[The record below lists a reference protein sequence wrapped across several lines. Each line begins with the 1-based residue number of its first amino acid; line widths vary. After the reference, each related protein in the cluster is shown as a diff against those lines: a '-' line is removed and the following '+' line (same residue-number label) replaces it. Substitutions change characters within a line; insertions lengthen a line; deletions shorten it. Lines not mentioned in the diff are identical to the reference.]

1 MGAAPERLLDVFD
14 SLGYHVALYDG
25 DWRCI
30 YVNPAAARAMGR
42 TPDTVLGCTLEALF
56 PEADDPYS
64 RQLRDAVAAGRPV
77 RGDRFDAGLER
88 WFEDYVDLLS
98 GRVLV
103 LSRDVTVE
111 RDAGRRSQAETVARA
126 EAEDALRHSRDVLS
140 LAMRGGA
147 MGAWSEDLATGAVW
161 WSPELEHIVGFETG
175 AFSKTVDAFFALVHD
190 DDRDAVR
197 EAVRTAVATGT
208 DYIVDFRFRHA
219 SGEWRWMEGR
229 GRAVYGDD
237 GQPRSVFG
245 IGIDVTGRKRAEAAL
260 EAARDAAESANRLK
274 DQFLANLSH
283 ELRTP
288 LNAILGYARLL
299 QTDVIA
305 PDKWKQAIAVIE
317 RNAVAQNQL
326 VEDLLDMS
334 RITTGTVHLDPAPVP
349 VAPVI
354 RQALDAVGPAAEA
367 KRIDLVLDV
376 DPFAGSVTADAGRL
390 QQVFWNLLNNAVKFT
405 RLGGRVTVRL
415 ARVARV
421 VEIAITDTGIG
432 IAPEF
437 LPHVFT
443 PFRQADAR
451 FGRQYGGLGLGLAI
465 CRQLVELQGGT
476 ISATSPGPGE
486 GATFTVRLPACEVAD
501 GPAARDERERDA
513 VAVADP
519 LAGGRLLAGVD
530 ILLVDDEADTLM
542 LFKTVLETHGAR
554 VRPAATAAEALGLA
568 AEWRPQLLVSDLG
581 LPGIDG
587 YALLDAIRSKT
598 AHRTLVAVAVTAFAR
613 PDDRARALAAGFQAH
628 ISKPVDPSEL
638 VRTLAAVLAG
648 TLHSEH
654 ERHSHADPL

>member
-1 MGAAPERLLDVFD
+1 M
-14 SLGYHVALYDG
+14 
-25 DWRCI
+25 
-30 YVNPAAARAMGR
+30 
-42 TPDTVLGCTLEALF
+42 
-56 PEADDPYS
+56 
-64 RQLRDAVAAGRPV
+64 
-77 RGDRFDAGLER
+77 
-88 WFEDYVDLLS
+88 
-98 GRVLV
+98 LV
-103 LSRDVTVE
+103 LSRDVTLE
-111 RDAGRRSQAETVARA
+111 RDTDRRSRAEVAARA

-147 MGAWSEDLATGAVW
+147 MGAWSRDIATNTVW
-161 WSPELEHIVGFETG
+161 WSPELEHIVGPRDRGFNRTE
-175 AFSKTVDAFFALVHD
+175 DAFFELVHD
-190 DDRDAVR
+190 DDKDAVR
-197 EAVRTAVATGT
+197 RAVGQAIETGT

-237 GQPRSVFG
+237 GRPRSVYG
-245 IGIDVTGRKRAEAAL
+245 IGIDVTGRKRAEMAL

-288 LNAILGYARLL
+288 LNAILGYARLM
-299 QTDVIA
+299 QTDVIP
-305 PDKWKQAIAVIE
+305 PDKWRQAISVIE

-334 RITTGTVHLDPAPVP
+334 RITTGTVHLDAAPIQ

-354 RQALDAVGPAAEA
+354 RQALDAVRPAAEA
-367 KRIDLVLDV
+367 KRIEIALDL
-376 DPFAGSVTADAGRL
+376 DPFAGSVTADATRL

-415 ARVARV
+415 ARTARI

-476 ISATSPGPGE
+476 IEATSPGTGE
-486 GATFTVRLPACEVAD
+486 GATFTVRLPACD
-501 GPAARDERERDA
+501 GAEAAAGTDERIERRRSSNRRG
-513 VAVADP
+513 
-519 LAGGRLLAGVD
+519 AGQAEPGLSGVD
-530 ILLVDDEADTLM
+530 VLLVDDEADTLM
-542 LFKTVLETHGAR
+542 LFKTTLESHGAR
-554 VRPAATAAEALGLA
+554 VRPAATAAEALA
-568 AEWRPQLLVSDLG
+568 IADEWRPRLLVSDLG

-587 YALLDAIRSKT
+587 YALLRAIRAKT
-598 AHRTLVAVAVTAFAR
+598 AHRTLAAVAVTAYAR
-613 PDDRARALAAGFQAH
+613 PDDRARVLAAGFDAYV
-628 ISKPVDPSEL
+628 SKPVDPAEL
-638 VRTLAAVLAG
+638 VRTLVAALAAATG
-648 TLHSEH
+648 
-654 ERHSHADPL
+654 